1 MYKIKEVL
9 VIAIE
14 RHMLA
19 NYSNLLDELKEH
31 KPVRVVVLPS
41 IACMSLLNKIR
52 DGNKMFYDIR
62 KSLVKQIG
70 SNYIKDTLIV
80 YSNSEGFVLSNKD
93 SWMPQLI
100 NCKEVMLQHG
110 LMPTKVPH
118 TFARNLVNFVFKKF
132 RGYYLFGNGFG
143 GVKANYIIVWGTYYY
158 NYLVNNR
165 GWESDKVLVSGRLLK
180 LMPTAPQ
187 IGKDTQSR
195 KCLFLLQD
203 LQQYYDITLQKQ
215 NEYFLE
221 ITNVLSGHYDEV
233 IVRKHPKMNNS
244 VYELFVKNEKV
255 TISNTTLEEEIIDS
269 SRVYSFF
276 SSALLDAYLMHKE
289 IVAIYLQEL
298 PIDLYRMFKRV
309 VWINDLEE
317 YEKEKLDDECASID
331 NDFFSIENNCDTI
344 INKLFN
350 NDNKTRF

>member
-1 MYKIKEVL
+1 MFNR
-9 VIAIE
+9 VIVVAVE
-14 RHMLA
+14 NHMLA
-19 NYSNLLDELKEH
+19 NYECLLDGLKQ
-31 KPVRVVVLPS
+31 KTKVQIVILPQFVSNRSFFNRLKGQKRLFKYLKQS
-41 IACMSLLNKIR
+41 IKEQLGMEQIVN
-52 DGNKMFYDIR
+52 
-62 KSLVKQIG
+62 SLVI
-70 SNYIKDTLIV
+70 YT
-80 YSNSEGFVLSNKD
+80 NSEGFVLTNKD

-110 LMPTKVPH
+110 LMPIKVPH
-118 TFARNLVNFVFKKF
+118 MFARNLVNFVFKKF

-187 IGKDTQSR
+187 IGKDSQSR

-203 LQQYYDITLQKQ
+203 LQQYYDVTLQKQ

-221 ITNVLSGHYDEV
+221 ITNVLSEHYDEV
-233 IVRKHPKMNNS
+233 IVKKHPKMNNS
-244 VYELFVKNEKV
+244 VYELFVTNGKV
-255 TISNTTLEEEIIDS
+255 TISNTTLEEEIMNC

-289 IVAIYLQEL
+289 IVAIYLLEL

-309 VWINDLEE
+309 VWINELEE
-317 YEKEKLDDECASID
+317 YEKKYLDDKFASID
-331 NDFFSIENNCDTI
+331 NDFFSIENNCEAI
-344 INKLFN
+344 IKKIFN
-350 NDNKTRF
+350 DDY

>member
-1 MYKIKEVL
+1 MFNEVI
-9 VIAIE
+9 VVAVE
-14 RHMLA
+14 KHMLA
-19 NYSNLLDELKEH
+19 NYECLLSELEKKSKVRIVILPQIVGNQSIFDRLKGGKRQFKYLRQSVKEQLG
-31 KPVRVVVLPS
+31 VEQ
-41 IACMSLLNKIR
+41 IAN
-52 DGNKMFYDIR
+52 
-62 KSLVKQIG
+62 SLVI
-70 SNYIKDTLIV
+70 YT
-80 YSNSEGFVLSNKD
+80 NSEGFVLSNKD
-93 SWMPQLI
+93 SWMLQLI

-118 TFARNLVNFVFKKF
+118 MFVRNLVNFVFKKL

-143 GVKANYIIVWGTYYY
+143 GVKANYIIVWGKYYY

-180 LMPTAPQ
+180 LMPTVRL
-187 IGKDTQSR
+187 IGNDTHSR
-195 KCLFLLQD
+195 KCLLLLQD
-203 LQQYYDITLQKQ
+203 LQQCYDVTLQKQ
-215 NEYFLE
+215 NEYFLK
-221 ITNVLSGHYDEV
+221 ITNVLSEHYDEV
-233 IVRKHPKMNNS
+233 VVRKHPKMNNS
-244 VYELFVKNEKV
+244 VYELFVTNEKV
-255 TISNTTLEEEIIDS
+255 TISNTTLEEEIIDCC
-269 SRVYSFF
+269 RVYSFF

-331 NDFFSIENNCDTI
+331 NDFFSIENNCNTI

-350 NDNKTRF
+350 NDN

>member
-1 MYKIKEVL
+1 MFNEVI
-9 VIAIE
+9 VIAVE
-14 RHMLA
+14 KHMLA
-19 NYSNLLDELKEH
+19 NYECLLCELEKKSKVRIVILPQIVGNQSIFDRLKGGKRQFKYLRQSVKEQ
-31 KPVRVVVLPS
+31 LGMEQ
-41 IACMSLLNKIR
+41 IAN
-52 DGNKMFYDIR
+52 
-62 KSLVKQIG
+62 SLVI
-70 SNYIKDTLIV
+70 YT
-80 YSNSEGFVLSNKD
+80 NSEGFVLSNKD

-118 TFARNLVNFVFKKF
+118 MFARNFVNFVFRKL

-143 GVKANYIIVWGTYYY
+143 GVKANYIIVWGKYYY

-180 LMPTAPQ
+180 LIPTAPQ
-187 IGKDTQSR
+187 IGKDAQNR
-195 KCLFLLQD
+195 KCLLLLQD
-203 LQQYYDITLQKQ
+203 LQQCYDVTLQKQ
-215 NEYFLE
+215 NEYFLK
-221 ITNVLSGHYDEV
+221 ITNVLSEHYDEV
-233 IVRKHPKMNNS
+233 IVRKHPKMNIS
-244 VYELFVKNEKV
+244 VYELFRKNDKV
-255 TISNTTLEEEIIDS
+255 TISSATLEEEIIDC

-298 PIDLYRMFKRV
+298 PNDLYRMFKRV
-309 VWINDLEE
+309 VCINELEE
-317 YEKEKLDDECASID
+317 YEKENLDDKYASID

>member
-1 MYKIKEVL
+1 MFNEVI
-9 VIAIE
+9 VIAVE
-14 RHMLA
+14 KHMLA
-19 NYSNLLDELKEH
+19 NYECLLSELEKKSKVRIVILPQIVGNQSIFDRLKGGKRQFKYLRQSVKEQLG
-31 KPVRVVVLPS
+31 VEQ
-41 IACMSLLNKIR
+41 IAN
-52 DGNKMFYDIR
+52 
-62 KSLVKQIG
+62 SLVI
-70 SNYIKDTLIV
+70 YT
-80 YSNSEGFVLSNKD
+80 NSEGFVLSNKD
-93 SWMPQLI
+93 SWMLQLI

-118 TFARNLVNFVFKKF
+118 MFARNLVNFVFKKL

-143 GVKANYIIVWGTYYY
+143 GVKANYIIVWGKYYY

-180 LMPTAPQ
+180 LMPTVQ
-187 IGKDTQSR
+187 LIGKDTHSR
-195 KCLFLLQD
+195 KCLLLLQD
-203 LQQYYDITLQKQ
+203 LQQCYDITLQKQ
-215 NEYFLE
+215 NEYFLK
-221 ITNVLSGHYDEV
+221 ITNVLSEHYDEV
-233 IVRKHPKMNNS
+233 VVRKHPKMNSS
-244 VYELFVKNEKV
+244 VYELFRKNDMV
-255 TISNTTLEEEIIDS
+255 TISNATLEEEIIDC

-331 NDFFSIENNCDTI
+331 NDFFSIENNCETI
-344 INKLFN
+344 IKKIFN
-350 NDNKTRF
+350 NDY

>member
-1 MYKIKEVL
+1 MFNEVI
-9 VIAIE
+9 VIAVE
-14 RHMLA
+14 KHMLA
-19 NYSNLLDELKEH
+19 NYECLLCELEKKSKVRIVILPQIVGNQSIFDRLKGGKRQFKYLRQSVKEQLG
-31 KPVRVVVLPS
+31 VEQ
-41 IACMSLLNKIR
+41 IAN
-52 DGNKMFYDIR
+52 
-62 KSLVKQIG
+62 SLVI
-70 SNYIKDTLIV
+70 YT
-80 YSNSEGFVLSNKD
+80 NSEGFVLSNKD
-93 SWMPQLI
+93 SWMLQLI

-118 TFARNLVNFVFKKF
+118 MFARNLVNFVFKKL

-143 GVKANYIIVWGTYYY
+143 GVKANYIIVWGKYYY

-180 LMPTAPQ
+180 LMPTVRL
-187 IGKDTQSR
+187 IGNDTHSR
-195 KCLFLLQD
+195 KCLLLLQD
-203 LQQYYDITLQKQ
+203 LQQCYDVTLQKQ
-215 NEYFLE
+215 NEYFLK
-221 ITNVLSGHYDEV
+221 IINVLSEHYDEV
-233 IVRKHPKMNNS
+233 IVRKHPKMNIS
-244 VYELFVKNEKV
+244 VYDLFRKNDKV
-255 TISNTTLEEEIIDS
+255 TISNATLEEEIIDC

-331 NDFFSIENNCDTI
+331 NDFFSIENNCNTI

-350 NDNKTRF
+350 NDN

>member
-1 MYKIKEVL
+1 MFNR
-9 VIAIE
+9 VIVVAVE
-14 RHMLA
+14 NHMLA
-19 NYSNLLDELKEH
+19 NYECLLDGLKQ
-31 KPVRVVVLPS
+31 KTKVQIVILPQFVSNRS
-41 IACMSLLNKIR
+41 I
-52 DGNKMFYDIR
+52 FYRLKGR
-62 KSLVKQIG
+62 KRQFKYLKQSIKEQLGMEQIVNSLVI
-70 SNYIKDTLIV
+70 YT
-80 YSNSEGFVLSNKD
+80 NSEGFVLTNKD

-118 TFARNLVNFVFKKF
+118 MFARNLVNFVFKKF

-187 IGKDTQSR
+187 IGKDSQSR

-203 LQQYYDITLQKQ
+203 LQQYYDVTLQKQ

-221 ITNVLSGHYDEV
+221 ITNVLSEHYDEV

-244 VYELFVKNEKV
+244 VYELFVTNEKV
-255 TISNTTLEEEIIDS
+255 TISNTTLEEEIINC

-289 IVAIYLQEL
+289 IVAIYLLEL

-309 VWINDLEE
+309 VWINELEE
-317 YEKEKLDDECASID
+317 YEKENLDDKYASID

-350 NDNKTRF
+350 NDN

>member
-1 MYKIKEVL
+1 MFNEVI
-9 VIAIE
+9 VIAVE
-14 RHMLA
+14 KHMLA
-19 NYSNLLDELKEH
+19 NYECLLCELEKKSKVRIVILPQIVGNQSIFDRIKGGKRQFKYLRQSVKEQ
-31 KPVRVVVLPS
+31 LGMEQ
-41 IACMSLLNKIR
+41 ITN
-52 DGNKMFYDIR
+52 
-62 KSLVKQIG
+62 SLVI
-70 SNYIKDTLIV
+70 YT
-80 YSNSEGFVLSNKD
+80 NSEGFVLSNKD

-118 TFARNLVNFVFKKF
+118 MFARNLVNFVFEKF

-187 IGKDTQSR
+187 IGKDTQNR

-203 LQQYYDITLQKQ
+203 LQQCYDVTLQKQ
-215 NEYFLE
+215 NEYFLK
-221 ITNVLSGHYDEV
+221 ITNVLSEHYDEV
-233 IVRKHPKMNNS
+233 IVRKHPKMNIS
-244 VYELFVKNEKV
+244 VYELFRKNEKV
-255 TISNTTLEEEIIDS
+255 TISSATLEEEIIDC

-350 NDNKTRF
+350 NDN

>member
-1 MYKIKEVL
+1 MFNEVI
-9 VIAIE
+9 VIAVE
-14 RHMLA
+14 KHMLA
-19 NYSNLLDELKEH
+19 NYECLLCELEKKSKVRIVILPQIVGNQSIFDRLKGGKRQFKYLRQSVKEQLG
-31 KPVRVVVLPS
+31 VEQ
-41 IACMSLLNKIR
+41 IAN
-52 DGNKMFYDIR
+52 
-62 KSLVKQIG
+62 SLVI
-70 SNYIKDTLIV
+70 YT
-80 YSNSEGFVLSNKD
+80 NSEGFVLSNKD
-93 SWMPQLI
+93 SWMLQLI

-118 TFARNLVNFVFKKF
+118 MFARNLVNFVFKKL

-143 GVKANYIIVWGTYYY
+143 GVKANYIIVWGKYYY

-180 LMPTAPQ
+180 LMPTVRL
-187 IGKDTQSR
+187 IGNDTHSR
-195 KCLFLLQD
+195 KCLLLLQD
-203 LQQYYDITLQKQ
+203 LQQCYDVTLQKQ
-215 NEYFLE
+215 NEYFLK
-221 ITNVLSGHYDEV
+221 ITNVLSEHYDEV
-233 IVRKHPKMNNS
+233 VVRKHPKMNTS
-244 VYELFVKNEKV
+244 VYDLFRKNDMV
-255 TISNTTLEEEIIDS
+255 TISSATLEEEIIDC

-309 VWINDLEE
+309 VWINDLED

-331 NDFFSIENNCDTI
+331 NDFFYIENNCDTI

-350 NDNKTRF
+350 NDN